1 MDYDDECPICLDN
14 LNMFP
19 IYILECKH
27 KFHTKCVDEL
37 IRSNSNIVYC
47 PLCRKNIYH
56 HPSDQQVNSNIQE
69 HTALNL
75 INITS
80 DQLVTSNNINM
91 VHDLQQ
97 HSNYKIIIT
106 IIYLLMCALFVMFVF
121 YKLFELYINSLI
133 LSSYDYN

>member
-1 MDYDDECPICLDN
+1 MDHDDECPICLDN

-19 IYILECKH
+19 IQILECKH

-56 HPSDQQVNSNIQE
+56 HPPRNIETNIQE
-69 HTALNL
+69 HTSLNL

-80 DQLVTSNNINM
+80 DQLVTINNINM
-91 VHDLQQ
+91 MHELEQNNYRTIFTVIYIMLYILFTTVIF
-97 HSNYKIIIT
+97 YKI
-106 IIYLLMCALFVMFVF
+106 
-121 YKLFELYINSLI
+121 FELYMNSMT
-133 LSSYDYN
+133 SYDYN